1 MNVLLWLAVGL
12 YAASLPTTFV
22 AKRRSR
28 ADLERLSRTML
39 FAGFALHSLLL
50 GLRAFQT
57 GYAPM
62 MGRYETVIFFGWS
75 LALLNLVLIGRYG
88 FRRTEFLT
96 VPVIVL
102 AMGFAALSD
111 SRVLPLPPILKSIW
125 FEVHVVTSFFAY
137 ALFTLAAAAGVLW
150 LWQNRRDQQAAP
162 ALLGDV
168 IYRATL
174 WGFVFFSLSMVLGAI
189 WGYLAWGSYWRWE
202 AKSAASL
209 LLWFFFAGVLHSRY
223 SRAWRGRPAAVL
235 AVIGFG
241 VVLFTYLGVGIFL
254 ENSHRM

>member
-1 MNVLLWLAVGL
+1 MNTLLWIATGL
-12 YAASLPTTFV
+12 YAASLPLTIM
-22 AKRRSR
+22 AARGSR
-28 ADLERLSRTML
+28 QDLERLSRILL

-50 GLRAFQT
+50 GLRALQT

-88 FRRTEFLT
+88 FRQAEYLT
-96 VPVIVL
+96 VPLIML
-102 AMGFAALSD
+102 AMGFAAFSD
-111 SRVLPLPPILKSIW
+111 SRVMPLPPILQSVW

-137 ALFTLAAAAGVLW
+137 ALFTLAAAAGALW
-150 LWQNRRDQQAAP
+150 LWQARSGHQAP
-162 ALLGDV
+162 ALLGEV

-174 WGFVFFSLSMVLGAI
+174 WGFVFFSLSMVLGAV
-189 WGYLAWGSYWRWE
+189 WGYLAWGAYWRWE

-209 LLWFFFAGVLHSRY
+209 MLWFFFAGVLHSRY
-223 SRAWRGRPAAVL
+223 SRRWRGRPAAVL
-235 AVIGFG
+235 AVIGLA